1 MQIERFTTQWFIKIY
16 ILLFRV
22 EAIFPIPDT
31 SAMLD
36 QRMHN
41 LVAYAMKV
49 EKDVYIMAN
58 SRSEYYHLV
67 AKKIYK
73 IVKELEKKRERRKQL
88 SQDPS
93 GPPAGPGG
101 TRGPG
106 QKSSQIDQ
114 ILEINGDVSVL
125 S

>member
-1 MQIERFTTQWFIKIY
+1 MHIKDFTTQDFIKNS
-16 ILLFRV
+16 ILLLRV

-58 SRSEYYHLV
+58 SRSEYYHLL

-73 IVKELEKKRERRKQL
+73 IVKELEEKRERRKQL

>member
-1 MQIERFTTQWFIKIY
+1 
-16 ILLFRV
+16 
-22 EAIFPIPDT
+22 
-31 SAMLD
+31 MLD

-41 LVAYAMKV
+41 LVVYAMKV
-49 EKDVYIMAN
+49 EKDMYIMAN

-73 IVKELEKKRERRKQL
+73 IVKELEEKREIRKRL

-101 TRGPG
+101 TGESG
-106 QKSSQIDQ
+106 QKNSQIDQ
-114 ILEINGDVSVL
+114 ILELNGDVSVL

>member
-1 MQIERFTTQWFIKIY
+1 
-16 ILLFRV
+16 
-22 EAIFPIPDT
+22 
-31 SAMLD
+31 
-36 QRMHN
+36 MHN

-58 SRSEYYHLV
+58 SRSEYYHLL

-73 IVKELEKKRERRKQL
+73 IVKELEEKRERRKQL

-93 GPPAGPGG
+93 GPLAGPGG
-101 TRGPG
+101 TRGPGDTRGPG

>member
-1 MQIERFTTQWFIKIY
+1 
-16 ILLFRV
+16 
-22 EAIFPIPDT
+22 
-31 SAMLD
+31 MLE

-41 LVAYAMKV
+41 LVVYTMKV
-49 EKDVYIMAN
+49 EKDVYIMAD

-73 IVKELEKKRERRKQL
+73 TIKELEEKRERRKRL
-88 SQDPS
+88 SQGPS
-93 GPPAGPGG
+93 GPGG
-101 TRGPG
+101 TGGSG

-114 ILEINGDVSVL
+114 ILELYGDVSVL

>member
-1 MQIERFTTQWFIKIY
+1 
-16 ILLFRV
+16 
-22 EAIFPIPDT
+22 
-31 SAMLD
+31 MLE

-41 LVAYAMKV
+41 LVVYTMKV

-73 IVKELEKKRERRKQL
+73 GIKELEEKRERRKRL
-88 SQDPS
+88 SQGPS
-93 GPPAGPGG
+93 GPGG
-101 TRGPG
+101 TGGSG

-114 ILEINGDVSVL
+114 ILELYGDVSVL

>member
-1 MQIERFTTQWFIKIY
+1 
-16 ILLFRV
+16 
-22 EAIFPIPDT
+22 
-31 SAMLD
+31 
-36 QRMHN
+36 MHN

-58 SRSEYYHLV
+58 SRSEYYHLL

-73 IVKELEKKRERRKQL
+73 IVKELEEKRERRKQL
-88 SQDPS
+88 SQDPGEPS
-93 GPPAGPGG
+93 AGPGG
-101 TRGPG
+101 IGGSG

-114 ILEINGDVSVL
+114 ILELNGDVSVL